1 MVCGIARNSVS
12 TLTIGRRPC
21 RADDG
26 APHIRSGVTRIS
38 TQLCALEIHLHRS
51 DTRHAATRK
60 FVMASP
66 RSGSPEPR
74 SGGDRIHDHETKPES
89 AGETGSQPPGGRSA
103 GFALA
108 LKRKIVGQ
116 EEAVQSLVEFFQ
128 VFKAGLSAPDRSSPT
143 RLAYPS
149 RRRNEIN
156 KYMAMIGPSGNV
168 GSRLFCFSSSGS
180 HFSLVIGPCA
190 PTNLRD
196 QDDSN

>member
-1 MVCGIARNSVS
+1 MI
-12 TLTIGRRPC
+12 
-21 RADDG
+21 
-26 APHIRSGVTRIS
+26 
-38 TQLCALEIHLHRS
+38 
-51 DTRHAATRK
+51 
-60 FVMASP
+60 
-66 RSGSPEPR
+66 
-74 SGGDRIHDHETKPES
+74 TKPNQNPLEKLDPS
-89 AGETGSQPPGGRSA
+89 RQADEVQE
-103 GFALA
+103 FVLA